1 MHIDYQAILRR
12 LPHGNSR
19 KAVNSLGWL
28 VADKLFKLV
37 MAAVIGIWVI
47 RYLGPDRY
55 GQWSLLLSWL
65 FLITS
70 VAPLGL
76 DRVIIRDLATTP
88 DDRQAIMGGTLVFR
102 FLAGIVLYV
111 AFCLTVYLAA
121 GPKLVALACVCGGS
135 LIIQTPYV
143 LDYWFQSRAQQKY
156 FIIAQGIAAV
166 AGC

>member
-1 MHIDYQAILRR
+1 
-12 LPHGNSR
+12 
-19 KAVNSLGWL
+19 
-28 VADKLFKLV
+28 

-88 DDRQAIMGGTLVFR
+88 DDT
-102 FLAGIVLYV
+102 
-111 AFCLTVYLAA
+111 
-121 GPKLVALACVCGGS
+121 
-135 LIIQTPYV
+135 
-143 LDYWFQSRAQQKY
+143 
-156 FIIAQGIAAV
+156 
-166 AGC
+166 